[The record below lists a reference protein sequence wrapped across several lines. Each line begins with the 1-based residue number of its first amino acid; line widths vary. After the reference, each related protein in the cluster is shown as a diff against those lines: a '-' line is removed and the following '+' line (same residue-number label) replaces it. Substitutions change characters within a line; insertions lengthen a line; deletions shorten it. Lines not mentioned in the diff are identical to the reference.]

1 MFINSPPSLPM
12 HYIWKE
18 GPICLFNGVIDKR
31 RYYAH
36 RHAILALRGDEIEPR
51 YYAHRHAIF
60 TMSAD
65 DIEPTIIPF
74 SKALSEVGAGGR
86 GEQW

>member
-36 RHAILALRGDEIEPR
+36 RHAILALRGDEIEPLLFF
-51 YYAHRHAIF
+51 F
-60 TMSAD
+60 THKRQQEWNSLVL
-65 DIEPTIIPF
+65 F
-74 SKALSEVGAGGR
+74 KAEVGKTNE
-86 GEQW
+86 EQINAR